1 MDLMERGGKMVHITK
16 CPKCKQTH
24 VLGSKCNKDW
34 TYKDYHEW
42 VKKRLEELDRKVKTV
57 VK

>member
-1 MDLMERGGKMVHITK
+1 M
-16 CPKCKQTH
+16 CPKCQGKH
-24 VLGSKCNKDW
+24 IEGGKCHKDW
-34 TYKDYHEW
+34 TYKDYREW